1 MIHLSL
7 DSLKEQNEQTH
18 RYSSEWLEGFKSH
31 GIHGMISTFPQ
42 FSGIE
47 AEGENWLI
55 FFNCPNLAD
64 ERHKLYIRFI
74 DNDDACWYHKF
85 RDDQEFFQFLKLFEF
100 NHINPNI
107 NAKPDA

>member
-47 AEGENWLI
+47 AEGAGVVSP
-55 FFNCPNLAD
+55 FGCCCSGG
-64 ERHKLYIRFI
+64 K
-74 DNDDACWYHKF
+74 KF
-85 RDDQEFFQFLKLFEF
+85 
-100 NHINPNI
+100 
-107 NAKPDA
+107 PDARKGADV